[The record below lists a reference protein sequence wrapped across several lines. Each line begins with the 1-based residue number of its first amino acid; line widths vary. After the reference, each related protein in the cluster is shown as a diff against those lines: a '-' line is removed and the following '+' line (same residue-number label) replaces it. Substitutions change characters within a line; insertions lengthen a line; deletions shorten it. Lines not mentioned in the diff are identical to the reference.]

1 MSIENELK
9 LIPHDGGTSRTRILE
24 ALRDNG
30 YTITDTPKVVLIDD
44 IYYDDQNR
52 KLLDNG
58 SSLRI
63 RRSKGKVLVTYK
75 IKLPSSE
82 DVKYKQRDEFEE
94 EIPAEY
100 IKRNGEVAIEDAIK
114 VLKAKYPELEFPEGL
129 QRVVHVRNNRNKIN
143 VKAQDGSTIEA
154 AFDDLYAFDE
164 YGNRFTMK
172 NEMEFEA
179 LSGNPDNLNTIYEIL
194 NAKFDVEKND
204 TPKYA
209 RAVKEMIEQKQN
221 MSLEEIT
228 LCAMLSDIIG
238 TREFNQLKYKGQ
250 ILHDYRVPMPPNLDL
265 ENFKD
270 PSYLISKISAVKRVK
285 GYNPGRIRNLEDMFS
300 CYFSDMSYQDIEYKL
315 IKFLNEYYHDDDQ
328 AITNRLS
335 HSQQVMLITGLISRS
350 REISEQ
356 ERKPLLCMVSA
367 LIHDIGHVPGAHP
380 TEALLGSLDGFFSHE
395 SNGRTVVERIITDD
409 MDYIVDTIKQYCNS
423 VGQSY
428 SDDKIREM
436 ILKSKIQLK
445 KSIESH
451 SRTNSEKR
459 GEGTVVQLP
468 READKICYGISDI
481 VDIIKRTNRTGEQL
495 PEGFLTQEWKE
506 KTVAKLGKGYAERE
520 EIIRKKIE
528 EFEKLIRTGNFGELT
543 TEIANTVR
551 ENVNDGRVYYDVEQ
565 DTWDILNGM
574 IDYVKGFRKT
584 GIVDGK
590 KKEFSQAAMI
600 LVIKTFNEAMAQT
613 NGNVEDAWELALAE
627 ITRHNDLDVMNM
639 LNEMHAQ
646 FERDPEGLKKALG
659 KGGILDPTNIEKL
672 DNADRQ
678 IKIHPRGMFGLT
690 EMLPFFGEEYRT
702 PKPDRLRDTYFSNDD
717 GLSVCLRE
725 YVGTMRQEL
734 IVKRKR
740 EKGVMQVEREKFVTE
755 DLTGISLP
763 ELIEKF
769 NTEHSEFN
777 VQIPNTT
784 SKCML
789 NTIRTTAENEDGV
802 ALRIDKTT
810 IIGESGKRIPME
822 DTIEIECSSRDRIKK
837 ARAQLLEFLELMG
850 INPQIV
856 LTKRTKEEEAMDIV
870 DKNTEGR

>member
-9 LIPHDGGTSRTRILE
+9 LIPHDGGTSKSKIFEVLIE
-24 ALRDNG
+24 NG
-30 YTITDTPKVVLIDD
+30 YKINDIPEVVPIDD
-44 IYYDDQNR
+44 VYYDDENR
-52 KLLDNG
+52 KLLNNG

-63 RRSKGKVLVTYK
+63 RRSKGKILVTYK
-75 IKLPSSE
+75 TKLPAVE
-82 DVKYKQRDEFEE
+82 NNQYKQRDEFEE
-94 EIPAEY
+94 EIPSEY
-100 IKRNGEVAIEDAIK
+100 IKKGGEVSIEDALK
-114 VLKAKYPELEFPEGL
+114 VLKAKNPELDIPTGL
-129 QRVVHVRNNRNKIN
+129 QRVVQVRNNRNKVN
-143 VKAQDGSTIEA
+143 VEAPDGSIIEV
-154 AFDDLYAFDE
+154 AFDSLHAFDE
-164 YGNRFTMK
+164 YGNKFDMK
-172 NEMEFEA
+172 NEIEFET
-179 LSGNPDNLNTIYEIL
+179 LSGNPDNLNTIYELI
-194 NAKFDVEKND
+194 NSRFDVEKNEI
-204 TPKYA
+204 PKYA

-221 MSLEEIT
+221 MSLEDIT

-250 ILHDYRVPMPPNLDL
+250 ILHDYRIPMPDNLDL
-265 ENFKD
+265 ENFRD
-270 PSYLISKISAVKRVK
+270 ASYLISKISAVKRVK
-285 GYNPGRIRNLEDMFS
+285 GYNPGRIKDLEGMFS

-315 IKFLNEYYHDDDQ
+315 IRFLNENYHRDDK

-367 LIHDIGHVPGAHP
+367 LVHDIGHVPGAHP

-409 MDYIVDTIKQYCNS
+409 TDYIVETIKQYCNS

-436 ILKSKIQLK
+436 ILKNKIELK
-445 KSIESH
+445 KSIEAH

-495 PEGFLTQEWKE
+495 PEGFLTPEWKE
-506 KTVAKLGKGYAERE
+506 QTIKRLGKGYAERE
-520 EIIRKKIE
+520 EVIRKKIE
-528 EFEKLIRTGNFGELT
+528 EFEKLIRTSNFGELT

-565 DTWDILNGM
+565 DTWDILNAM

-584 GIVDGK
+584 GIVDAK
-590 KKEFSQAAMI
+590 KKELSQAAMI
-600 LVIKTFNEAMAQT
+600 LVIKTFNEAIEQT

-627 ITRHNDLDVMNM
+627 ITRHNDIDILNM
-639 LNEMHAQ
+639 LNEMKER
-646 FERDPEGLKKALG
+646 FEHEPEGLRGALK
-659 KGGILDPTNIEKL
+659 KGGMLDPTNIEKL

-678 IKIHPRGMFGLT
+678 IKIHPRGTFGLSD
-690 EMLPFFGEEYRT
+690 MLPFFGEEYRT
-702 PKPDRLRDTYFSNDD
+702 PKPDKLRDTYFSNDD

-725 YVGTMRQEL
+725 YVGTPRQEL

-755 DLTGISLP
+755 DSDGISLP

-769 NTEHSEFN
+769 NNEHSEFN
-777 VQIPNTT
+777 VQIPNTR
-784 SKCML
+784 SKCLL
-789 NTIRTTAENEDGV
+789 NTVRTTAENEDGIV
-802 ALRIDKTT
+802 LRIDRTV
-810 IIGESGKRIPME
+810 IMDERGRRIPME
-822 DTIEIECSSRDRIKK
+822 DTIEIECSSRDRMKK
-837 ARAQLLEFLELMG
+837 VRTQLLDFLEVMG
-850 INPQIV
+850 VSPQKV
-856 LTKRTKEEEAMDIV
+856 LTKRTKEEEAMDII
-870 DKNTEGR
+870 DKSTYDR